1 MSPSWPITHSLLQVP
16 FESLLDMASF
26 TVRVL
31 QKDIPRMIEIL
42 TAIPDDK
49 VEAMREQVHKVWQ
62 R

>member
-1 MSPSWPITHSLLQVP
+1 
-16 FESLLDMASF
+16 MASF